1 MAKHHPNEEIL
12 LDYATGGLSEPGTIL
27 VASHIA
33 LAPESR
39 ERVRDL
45 EAIGG
50 ALLESVDLEV
60 PAEDERWSVGLS
72 ELMSRLDE
80 PEAGGQEA
88 EQPAERGVVAADM
101 ESFPQPLLDRAR
113 SAGGRWHYF
122 MPGAEYLDLG
132 ADDSGAHAYLLKVKP
147 GKTMPQHTHENEE
160 WVMILSGQMLDGDMV
175 YERGDVQVNDASVD
189 HKPMAGQDEPCIC
202 MVVTH
207 GAMKLTGKYSRWL
220 NPLLPR

>member
-12 LDYATGGLSEPGTIL
+12 LDYATGGLSEPGAVL

-33 LAPESR
+33 LVPESR

-50 ALLESVDLEV
+50 ALLESIDLEA
-60 PAEDERWSVGLS
+60 PAGDERWNSGLS
-72 ELMSRLDE
+72 DVMSRLDE
-80 PEAGGQEA
+80 PDAG
-88 EQPAERGVVAADM
+88 EQDREPQAKAGAVAADM
-101 ESFPQPLLDRAR
+101 ETFPQPLLDRAR
-113 SAGGRWHYF
+113 RAGGRWHYF

-132 ADDSGAHAYLLKVKP
+132 ADDTGAHAYLLKVKP
-147 GKTMPQHTHENEE
+147 GKTMPQHTHEAEE
-160 WVMILSGQMLDGDMV
+160 WVMILSGQMLDGDSV
-175 YERGDVQVNDASVD
+175 YERGDVQVNDSSID
-189 HKPMAGQDEPCIC
+189 HSPMAGQDEPCIC